1 VRELT
6 GRVAVVTGGASGIGR
21 ALVDRF
27 VAEGMKVVVAD
38 VETMALD
45 AAVEELTSRGA
56 EVIGVRT
63 DVSDRASVEALAEAT
78 LDAFGAVHLLCNNA
92 GVDAGAPFEE
102 IRPETWR
109 WVLDVNLFGV
119 IHGCQVFL
127 PHLRAQEEAH
137 IVNTGSLAS
146 FATGTPTMT
155 PYTVSKFGLLALSE
169 SLAVELKAAGEPVG
183 VSLLAP
189 GLVKTRMTYSERN
202 RPAGLASTQDHPARQ
217 ALTRRLDESMASA
230 GMEPAAVAG
239 MVVDAVRE
247 RRFFVLTHP
256 ESAIAAVRRR
266 LAWMETGEEPGVR
279 TAGT

>member
-1 VRELT
+1 
-6 GRVAVVTGGASGIGR
+6 
-21 ALVDRF
+21 
-27 VAEGMKVVVAD
+27 MKVVLAD
-38 VETMALD
+38 VEAAALD
-45 AAVEELTSRGA
+45 AAVGELTARGA

-78 LDAFGAVHLLCNNA
+78 IAEFGAVHLLCNNA
-92 GVDAGAPFEE
+92 GVDSGAPFEE
-102 IRPETWR
+102 IAPETWR

-119 IHGCQVFL
+119 INGCQVFL
-127 PHLRAQEEAH
+127 PLLRAQDEAH

-155 PYTVSKFGLLALSE
+155 PYCVSKFGILALSE
-169 SLAVELKAAGEPVG
+169 SLAVELKAAGEQVG

-189 GLVKTRMTYSERN
+189 GVVRTRMTQSERN
-202 RPAGLASTQDHPARQ
+202 RPAGLPSTEDHPARQ
-217 ALTRRLDESMASA
+217 ALTRTLDERMASD
-230 GMEPAAVAG
+230 GMEPAEVAG
-239 MVVDAVRE
+239 LVVDAVRE

-256 ESAIAAVRRR
+256 ESALAAVRRR

>member
-1 VRELT
+1 MRQLT

-21 ALVDRF
+21 ALAERF
-27 VAEGMKVVVAD
+27 VDEGMKVVLAD
-38 VETMALD
+38 VEAAALD
-45 AAVEELTSRGA
+45 AAVGELTARGA

-63 DVSDRASVEALAEAT
+63 DVSDRASVEALADAT
-78 LDAFGAVHLLCNNA
+78 MAEFGAVHLLCNNA
-92 GVDAGAPFEE
+92 GVDSGAPFEE
-102 IRPETWR
+102 IAPETWR

-119 IHGCQVFL
+119 INGCQVFL
-127 PHLRAQEEAH
+127 PLLRAQDEAH

-155 PYTVSKFGLLALSE
+155 PYCVSKFGILALSE
-169 SLAVELKAAGEPVG
+169 SLAVELKAAGEQVG

-189 GLVKTRMTYSERN
+189 GVVRTRMTQSERN
-202 RPAGLASTQDHPARQ
+202 RPAGLPSTEDHPARQ
-217 ALTRRLDESMASA
+217 ALARTLDERMASD
-230 GMEPAAVAG
+230 GMEPAEVAG
-239 MVVDAVRE
+239 LVVDALRE

-256 ESAIAAVRRR
+256 ESALAAVRRR

>member
-1 VRELT
+1 MKELR

-27 VAEGMKVVVAD
+27 VREGMRVVLAD
-38 VETMALD
+38 VETVALD
-45 AAVEELTSRGA
+45 KAVEELTAEGA
-56 EVIGVRT
+56 DVLGVRT
-63 DVSDRASVEALAEAT
+63 DVSDRVSVETLAET
-78 LDAFGAVHLLCNNA
+78 TMDAFGAVHLLCNNA

-102 IRPETWR
+102 IAPETWR
-109 WVLDVNLFGV
+109 WVLDVNLFGI

-127 PHLRAQEEAH
+127 PHLRAQDEAH

-155 PYTVSKFGLLALSE
+155 PYAVSKFGILALSE
-169 SLAVELKAAGEPVG
+169 ALAVELRSAGERVG

-189 GLVKTRMTYSERN
+189 GLVKTQMPFSERN
-202 RPAGLASTQDHPARQ
+202 RPDGLLSTEDHPARQ
-217 ALTRRLDESMASA
+217 ALTRLLVERSASD
-230 GMEPAAVAG
+230 GMEPEEVAG
-239 MVVDAVRE
+239 MVVDAVHD

-256 ESAIAAVRRR
+256 EPALAAVRRR
-266 LAWMETGEEPGVR
+266 LAWMETGVEPGVR